1 MEGRTGGVEQD
12 STSTKELET
21 VIQGGTRGGVQQ
33 SNQQDSGEEP
43 LRLTARS
50 SESVT
55 LPSSTSAPP
64 SSESEALNLA
74 SGVMVDISFSV
85 RSCAV

>member
-33 SNQQDSGEEP
+33 SSQQDSGEEP
-43 LRLTARS
+43 ATASFDSKKFR
-50 SESVT
+50 ESDVT
-55 LPSSTSAPP
+55 FINIGSTIIRVGSF
-64 SSESEALNLA
+64 ESCL
-74 SGVMVDISFSV
+74 G
-85 RSCAV
+85 RHG